1 MKKTQL
7 DDMFEHHRK
16 AGISLNNERS
26 INKIAENTEDIHA
39 IAHMLSRICGLF
51 YVIIILLIMGLMA

>member
-7 DDMFEHHRK
+7 DDMFESHRK

-39 IAHMLSRICGLF
+39 IAHILSRICDLL
-51 YVIIILLIMGLMA
+51 YIIIILLIIGLIA